1 MPAPFFTRPQA
12 HQRPTHSC
20 GEALRAVSFSVCF
33 ALLLPSFALAQTA
46 RSEAAPTAAE
56 IDNSK
61 LDAALFYQLLIGE
74 MELRSGEAGTAYQV
88 LLDAARKTKDPQLFR
103 RATDI
108 ALQGRAGDQAL
119 AAASAWR
126 TALPTSLEAHRYV
139 IQLLVVLNRVP
150 ETAEVM
156 KSLLNITPA
165 AELGAQI
172 YGLPRFFSRAADRAA
187 AARAIEQSLRPYLG
201 QGTGGN
207 NPPAVQNAAAV
218 TQGRSLFMAGD
229 APGALALAQR
239 AQAQDASSEGAALL
253 ALEMMPGTAGAE
265 ALVQSYLKS
274 KPQSD
279 EIRTLYSRV
288 LTSSQRVADALVQI
302 EAVTLSKP
310 NLAAAW
316 LMQGALQLELR
327 RPAQATAALTKF
339 VTLTQSG
346 APSAARTLE
355 AAAVEENEE
364 APAPDQGLTQA
375 WLMLAQAAE
384 LQKDAPAAEAW
395 LAKITNPAQ
404 ALAVQTRRASLL
416 GKQGKVK
423 EARELIRKTPE
434 ASDGDARAKLM
445 AEVQLLRELKQWT
458 EAAAL
463 LKAANAKFP
472 DDIDLIYEES
482 MIAEKLN
489 RLEEMERLLR
499 RVMVLKPDHQHAHNA
514 LGYSL
519 AERNL
524 RLPEAKAL
532 IQKAL
537 EIAPGEPFITDS
549 LGWVEYRLGNRAESL
564 RLLRGAYQS
573 RPDVEIGA
581 HLGEVLWVNGDRE
594 EARRVLRDAMSRDA
608 TNEVLIETLARL
620 KVDL

>member
-1 MPAPFFTRPQA
+1 MPAPFFTRPRARQ
-12 HQRPTHSC
+12 QVVSSTVNR
-20 GEALRAVSFSVCF
+20 LRAAC
-33 ALLLPSFALAQTA
+33 LTLSFAWVVPSLTHAQTA
-46 RSEAAPTAAE
+46 PTVAAPIASE

-74 MELRSGEAGTAYQV
+74 IELRSGEAGTAYQV
-88 LLDAARKTKDPQLFR
+88 LLDAARKSKDPQLFR

-119 AAASAWR
+119 AAAAAWR
-126 TALPTSLEAHRYV
+126 TALPTSVEAHRYV
-139 IQLLVVLNRVP
+139 IQLLVILNRVP
-150 ETAEVM
+150 ETADVM
-156 KSLLNITPA
+156 KSLLNVTPA
-165 AELGAQI
+165 PELVAQI
-172 YGLPRFFSRAADRAA
+172 NGLPRFFSRASDRSAA
-187 AARAIEQSLRPYLG
+187 TKSLEQALRPYA
-201 QGTGGN
+201 GGN
-207 NPPAVQNAAAV
+207 NSAAVQNAVAV

-229 APGALALAQR
+229 ASGALALAQR
-239 AQAQDASSEGAALL
+239 ALTQDPTSEGAALL
-253 ALEMMPGTAGAE
+253 ALEMMPGTVGAE
-265 ALVQSYLKS
+265 ALVQSFLKS

-279 EIRTLYSRV
+279 DMRIVYSRV
-288 LTSSQRVADALVQI
+288 LTSSQRLADALVQI
-302 EAVTLSKP
+302 EAVTRNRP
-310 NLAAAW
+310 QQAAPW

-327 RPAQATAALTKF
+327 QPKDATSSLIQF
-339 VTLTQSG
+339 VTLTQADRNGTASVM
-346 APSAARTLE
+346 PVP
-355 AAAVEENEE
+355 AAVEDGDE
-364 APAPDQGLTQA
+364 APPPDQGLTQA

-384 LQKDAPAAEAW
+384 QQKDAAGAEAW
-395 LAKITNPAQ
+395 LAKIANPAQ

-416 GKQGKVK
+416 AKQGKVSQ
-423 EARELIRKTPE
+423 ARELIRKTPE
-434 ASDGDARAKLM
+434 LSENDGRAKLL
-445 AEVQLLRELKQWT
+445 AEVQLLRDLKMWAD
-458 EAAAL
+458 AAAL
-463 LKAANAKFP
+463 LKAANQKYP

-489 RLEEMERLLR
+489 RLDEMERLLR

-532 IQKAL
+532 ILKAL

-573 RPDVEIGA
+573 RPDVEIAA

-594 EARRVLRDAMSRDA
+594 EARRVLRDAKTRDA
-608 TNEVLIETLARL
+608 TNEVLTETLARL

>member
-1 MPAPFFTRPQA
+1 MPAPFYPRPRAAQHIVRNTVGSLQA
-12 HQRPTHSC
+12 ASLIL
-20 GEALRAVSFSVCF
+20 G
-33 ALLLPSFALAQTA
+33 FALAMPTFAQVKT
-46 RSEAAPTAAE
+46 SPSVVAPVASE

-74 MELRSGEAGTAYQV
+74 LELRSGEAGTAYQV
-88 LLDAARKTKDPQLFR
+88 LLDAARKSKDPQLFR

-119 AAASAWR
+119 AAAAAWR
-126 TALPTSLEAHRYV
+126 TALPTSVEAHRYV
-139 IQLLVVLNRVP
+139 IQLLVILNRVP

-156 KSLLNITPA
+156 KSLLNATPA
-165 AELGAQI
+165 TELVAQI
-172 YGLPRFFSRAADRAA
+172 NGLPRFFSRAADRTAA
-187 AARAIEQSLRPYLG
+187 TKTMEQALRPYA
-201 QGTGGN
+201 GGN
-207 NPPAVQNAAAV
+207 NPAAVQNAVAV
-218 TQGRSLFMAGD
+218 TQGRGLLMAGD
-229 APGALALAQR
+229 APGALASAQR
-239 AQAQDASSEGAALL
+239 ALAQDPTSEGAALL
-253 ALEMMPGTAGAE
+253 ALEMMPGTVGAE
-265 ALVQSYLKS
+265 ALVQSYLKN

-279 EIRTLYSRV
+279 DIRIVYSRV
-288 LTSSQRVADALVQI
+288 LTSSQRLADALVQI
-302 EAVTLSKP
+302 EVVTRSQP
-310 NLAAAW
+310 QRTAPW

-327 RPAQATAALTKF
+327 QPKDATAS
-339 VTLTQSG
+339 LTQFVSLTQADSTG
-346 APSAARTLE
+346 AASRMP
-355 AAAVEENEE
+355 AAAASEDGDEV
-364 APAPDQGLTQA
+364 PPPDQGLTQA

-384 LQKDAPAAEAW
+384 QQKDAAGAEAW

-416 GKQGKVK
+416 AKQGKVSQ
-423 EARELIRKTPE
+423 ARELIRKTPE
-434 ASDGDARAKLM
+434 LSENDGRAKLM
-445 AEVQLLRELKQWT
+445 AEVQLLRDQKMWT
-458 EAAAL
+458 DAATL
-463 LKAANAKFP
+463 LKAANQKYV

-489 RLEEMERLLR
+489 RMDEMERLLR

-532 IQKAL
+532 ILKAL

-549 LGWVEYRLGNRAESL
+549 LGWVEYRMGNRAESL

-573 RPDVEIGA
+573 RPDVEIAA

-594 EARRVLRDAMSRDA
+594 EARRVLRDAKNRDA
-608 TNEVLIETLARL
+608 TNEVLTETLARL

>member
-1 MPAPFFTRPQA
+1 MPASFFTRPRAAQESPRTSAGAVQA
-12 HQRPTHSC
+12 R
-20 GEALRAVSFSVCF
+20 CF
-33 ALLLPSFALAQTA
+33 ALGLALLIQAHAHGQTPPKVA
-46 RSEAAPTAAE
+46 AAAPTPQV

-74 MELRSGEAGTAYQV
+74 IELRSGEAGTAYQV
-88 LLDAARKTKDPQLFR
+88 LLDAARKSKDPQLFR

-119 AAASAWR
+119 VAAAAWR
-126 TALPTSLEAHRYV
+126 SALPTSVEAHRYL

-150 ETAEVM
+150 ETVEPM
-156 KSLLNITPA
+156 RSLLNLTPA
-165 AELGAQI
+165 PELVAQI
-172 YGLPRFFSRAADRAA
+172 NSLPRFFGRATDRTAA
-187 AARAIEQSLRPYLG
+187 VKALEQALRSYA
-201 QGTGGN
+201 GGSN
-207 NPPAVQNAAAV
+207 TPAVQNAVAV
-218 TQGRSLFMAGD
+218 TQGRSLLMAND

-239 AQAQDASSEGAALL
+239 AHAQDPTGEDAALL
-253 ALEMMPGTAGAE
+253 ALEMMPGTVGAE
-265 ALVQSYLKS
+265 AIVQSFLKS

-279 EIRTLYSRV
+279 DIRMVYSRV
-288 LTSSQRVADALVQI
+288 LTSSQRLADALVQI
-302 EAVTLSKP
+302 EAVTRNQP
-310 NLAAAW
+310 TQAAPW
-316 LMQGALQLELR
+316 LMQGALHLELR
-327 RPAQATAALTKF
+327 RPQEATAALTQF
-339 VTLTQSG
+339 VSLTQSAPALQASPLE
-346 APSAARTLE
+346 APSA
-355 AAAVEENEE
+355 EENDE
-364 APAPDQGLTQA
+364 APTPDRGLTQA

-416 GKQGKVK
+416 AKQGKVK

-434 ASDGDARAKLM
+434 ASGNDGRAKLM
-445 AEVQLLRELKQWT
+445 AEVQLLREHKQWS

-489 RLEEMERLLR
+489 RLDEMERLLR

-573 RPDVEIGA
+573 RPDVEIAA

-594 EARRVLRDAMSRDA
+594 EARKVLRDAKSRDA
-608 TNEVLIETLARL
+608 SNEVLTETLARL